1 MPVVACPEAGRVPG
15 APSTRATRWFLAT
28 LLALSLIL
36 FAGSASLG
44 LAGDD
49 VGWLH
54 GAPLT
59 AVDAHRV
66 LPRIVFDGLRSLFGP
81 SAPAALATIW
91 LLHALNGLLLYRLA
105 RCLLAG
111 REAALAAVAVFL
123 INPLTLGGLTWI
135 SCLAY
140 VLATTFGLMALLA
153 AWQVLRGDPRPRPG
167 WPGWPGWPDW
177 PGWPGWPG
185 WIVASL
191 ACLGL
196 GLCSN
201 YDLVF
206 LPLAWTVLG
215 GLGGRLRPGLRLGA
229 AGLALA
235 LPLGALVWAP
245 HAGPDP
251 WRLLDGQ
258 GALAYASFGLSSVLG
273 LALTY
278 PLSFFIPATGL
289 LQACF
294 SEPARWALTALAVAA
309 GVLCWGRRAPWRT
322 GLALGLFSMAL
333 LVPYCARL
341 ILAPAEGS
349 YHPSYLLSG
358 RLHYLP
364 FTGIA
369 LILGHLAGVL
379 VRRLPPGSPAWLL
392 WALPVAATG
401 QALWIYDPGDFVG
414 LTQVAGSAARP
425 EAWAPFA
432 RQHPAWL
439 LLPPAAA
446 ILALALRRSATRR
459 KEASRVEPLC

>member
-1 MPVVACPEAGRVPG
+1 MPAVAYPEPGRVPG
-15 APSTRATRWFLAT
+15 APSTRGTCWFLAT

-66 LPRIVFDGLRSLFGP
+66 LPRLVFDGLRSPFGP
-81 SAPAALATIW
+81 SALAALATIW

-153 AWQVLRGDPRPRPG
+153 AWQVLRGDPRRRPG
-167 WPGWPGWPDW
+167 WPGWI
-177 PGWPGWPG
+177 G

-206 LPLAWTVLG
+206 LPLAWAVLG
-215 GLGGRLRPGLRLGA
+215 RLGGRLRPGLRLGA

-251 WRLLDGQ
+251 WRLLGGQ
-258 GALAYASFGLSSVLG
+258 GVLAYASFGLSSVLG
-273 LALTY
+273 LALAY

-309 GVLCWGRRAPWRT
+309 GILCRDRRAPWRT

-364 FTGIA
+364 FAGIA

-379 VRRLPPGSPAWLL
+379 VRRLPPGPPAWLL
-392 WALPVAATG
+392 WVLPVAATG
-401 QALWIYDPGDFVG
+401 QALRIYDPGDFVG
-414 LTQVAGSAARP
+414 LTQVAGSAVRP

-432 RQHPAWL
+432 RQHLAWL
-439 LLPPAAA
+439 LLPLAAA
-446 ILALALRRSATRR
+446 ALALALRRAARR
-459 KEASRVEPLC
+459 AEKKPRE